1 MITGIAIVITRIA
14 IVITGIAIVITIESS
29 AVGVGLPE

>member
-1 MITGIAIVITRIA
+1 MITGIAIVIARIA

-29 AVGVGLPE
+29 AVGAGLPE

>member
-1 MITGIAIVITRIA
+1 MITGIAIVITGIA

-29 AVGVGLPE
+29 PVGVGLPE